1 MQEMDRRIGFL
12 RLTLADITDR
22 ERQASEATRQLR
34 AQLARVADAT
44 VQFNGSVTSALAAM
58 SEIEE
63 RLAQQETQLRHLGIL
78 RGRAGAELDALLVTR
93 DIATA
98 RDRLAEL
105 ETERQSILPDAN
117 DAAQRLAEID
127 AEMRELRS
135 HIEVAS
141 DAAARSLAGHASDQE
156 RA

>member
-22 ERQASEATRQLR
+22 ERQAGEAIRQLR

-63 RLAQQETQLRHLGIL
+63 RLVQQETLLRHLGML
-78 RGRAGAELDALLVTR
+78 RQRASAELDALLVTR
-93 DIATA
+93 DIAAA
-98 RDRLAEL
+98 RDRLAKL
-105 ETERQSILPDAN
+105 ETERQSIPPDAA
-117 DAAQRLAEID
+117 DASQRLAEID

-135 HIEVAS
+135 HIEAAS
-141 DAAARSLAGHASDQE
+141 AAAARSLAGQAGE
-156 RA
+156 PPR